1 MSQEKVDKYKNYKNN
16 RDKIQKKEAR
26 ELLLEK
32 IIVSAVCLLIVG
44 WIGYSRSLL
53 QERQPN
59 RHTGKAEW
67 EMLRCISFFLVKREG
82 TDSERRAARGGY
94 FTAVCFKWRNC
105 G

>member
-44 WIGYSRSLL
+44 WIGYSANYRN
-53 QERQPN
+53 ERDSHDRLSPGAYCRRDSRIGIQGRQN
-59 RHTGKAEW
+59 GK
-67 EMLRCISFFLVKREG
+67 C
-82 TDSERRAARGGY
+82 
-94 FTAVCFKWRNC
+94 
-105 G
+105 

>member
-44 WIGYSRSLL
+44 CIGYSAYGLATKDDAEGEATTTEMNVTAMTDYL
-53 QERQPN
+53 QEL
-59 RHTGKAEW
+59 TAGETAE
-67 EMLRCISFFLVKREG
+67 
-82 TDSERRAARGGY
+82 
-94 FTAVCFKWRNC
+94 
-105 G
+105 

>member
-44 WIGYSRSLL
+44 WIFYSAFGLA
-53 QERQPN
+53 N
-59 RHTGKAEW
+59 KADA
-67 EMLRCISFFLVKREG
+67 VRE
-82 TDSERRAARGGY
+82 AAE
-94 FTAVCFKWRNC
+94 
-105 G
+105 

>member
-26 ELLLEK
+26 ELLLE
-32 IIVSAVCLLIVG
+32 
-44 WIGYSRSLL
+44 
-53 QERQPN
+53 N